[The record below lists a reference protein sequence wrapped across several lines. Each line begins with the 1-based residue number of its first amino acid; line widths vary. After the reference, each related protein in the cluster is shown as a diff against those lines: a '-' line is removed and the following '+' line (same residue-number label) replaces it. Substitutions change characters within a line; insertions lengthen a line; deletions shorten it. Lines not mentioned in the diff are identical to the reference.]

1 MIIKN
6 IIEFLKDENS
16 VFINDLGLFKK
27 DYVGAQMVDGMIK
40 PPHYRII
47 LEKYESG
54 NGFAFILFV
63 SKQEQLRI
71 VEADMAI
78 KQWFDDLKNRISA
91 TGSAIYEGFGVFQQ
105 GKDSFEFKSDF
116 INALNI
122 DFEGMES
129 ISLEPTPVEI
139 EEQKVPDNISD
150 VPPTPTVI
158 EIPEAAKVDEP
169 TIEDTTSVEHFSKK
183 GKKIGSLILFIGI
196 ILGSIIL
203 MLYLFR
209 DILELKW
216 KEIKWKQENTEQ
228 TIIQP
233 LDSNEIYVEN
243 AVLQK
248 DSVDISE
255 PLTDSIEN
263 VAAPIIEPT
272 VVDDS
277 GTSKEFK
284 KINFE
289 TGKYYVIAG
298 SFDTEKR
305 AIQHALI
312 KQRQG
317 FHPVFLYQKG
327 TYKIRICIGV
337 YPSEDEALRSIPK
350 GADFWVLK

>member
-27 DYVGAQMVDGMIK
+27 VYVGAQMVDGMIQ
-40 PPHYRII
+40 PPHYHII
-47 LEKYESG
+47 LEKYDSG

-78 KQWFDDLKNRISA
+78 KHWLDDLKNRISA
-91 TGSAIYEGFGVFQQ
+91 TESAIYEGFGVFRQ
-105 GKDSFEFKSDF
+105 GKDAFEFKSDF
-116 INALNI
+116 ISALNI

-129 ISLEPTPVEI
+129 ILLEPATIKI
-139 EEQKVPDNISD
+139 EQEKVPDNISD
-150 VPPTPTVI
+150 VPPTTVAI
-158 EIPEAAKVDEP
+158 EIPETAKIDEP
-169 TIEDTTSVEHFSKK
+169 TIEDTVLVEPPSKK
-183 GKKIGSLILFIGI
+183 GKKIGSFILFIAI

-228 TIIQP
+228 PIVQSIDT
-233 LDSNEIYVEN
+233 SEIYQEN
-243 AVLQK
+243 AVLQE
-248 DSVDISE
+248 DSVSISE
-255 PLTDSIEN
+255 PQKDTIEN
-263 VAAPIIEPT
+263 AMIEPT

-277 GTSKEFK
+277 GVSKEFK
-284 KINFE
+284 KIHFE
-289 TGKYYVIAG
+289 IGKYYVIAG

-305 AIQHALI
+305 AFQHAAL
-312 KQRQG
+312 KQKQG
-317 FHPVFLYQKG
+317 FQPVFLYQEG
-327 TYKIRICIGV
+327 TYKIRICVGI
-337 YPSEDEALRSIPK
+337 YQSEDEALRSIPQ